1 MPRKSRRGS
10 SRSDAKQRVRT
21 ARGRPNAS
29 TRWLQRQLNDPY
41 VQEARRRG
49 FRSRAAFKLI
59 FIDDKY
65 KLIRRNLRVVDLG
78 AAPGSWSQVVLNKI
92 DRQGLLVALDLLE
105 VEPIMGV
112 KTLIGNFL
120 EKETQEKL
128 LQIIGGTA
136 DLVLSDLGAS
146 ATGNAVTD
154 HLRSIVLAEAAFEFS
169 TEILN
174 EGGSF
179 VVKLLQGVEE
189 NDYVMALRKQ
199 FAKVNRVKPPA
210 SRDRSAEMYVVARGF
225 GRPKIL

>member
-10 SRSDAKQRVRT
+10 GRLDAKQRVRN
-21 ARGRPNAS
+21 ARGRSNSS

-41 VQEARRRG
+41 VQEARRMG

-65 KLIRRNLRVVDLG
+65 KLIHRNLRVVDLG
-78 AAPGSWSQVVLNKI
+78 AAPGSWSQVVSKKI
-92 DRQGLLVALDLLE
+92 DRQGSLVAVDLLE
-105 VEPIMGV
+105 LTPIIGV
-112 KTLIGNFL
+112 KTLIGDFL
-120 EKETQEKL
+120 EKETQAQL
-128 LQIIGGTA
+128 FHIIGGTA

-154 HLRSIVLAEAAFEFS
+154 HLRSVVLAEAAFEFS

-225 GRPKIL
+225 RRLKIF